1 MRNYKN
7 KNLAALLAFF
17 GGIVGLHRFYLGQ
30 NGRGV
35 MMIILSIFTMGLLG
49 SIIGVVDSI
58 AFLSMNEEKFDFKYN
73 NPDEIV
79 RRSPRYKSYERRA
92 KTRSFSGN
100 GSSPYRKDRRMDR
113 DEYRRKKSGKATNRK
128 RSRRKPLR
136 NQRPRPRKVRK
147 SDLKT
152 INSLKTAGIEK
163 FKDYDIEGSVKDFQ
177 KILELD
183 PYHVAA
189 HFNLACAYSQL
200 EQPQKTMN
208 HINMAV
214 KAGFN
219 DFERIKKHEKLAYA
233 RIQPEWENFAKNG
246 FIFDV
251 EEETKGDEELADT
264 EKEESKSD
272 QPNQTPDDLSGDLLE
287 HLKNL
292 KEQREKGIITE
303 VEFEIERRKLMSS

>member
-30 NGRGV
+30 NGKGF
-35 MMIILSIFTMGLLG
+35 MMIILSVLTMGVLG
-49 SIIGVVDSI
+49 SIIGVIDSI
-58 AFLSMNEEKFDFKYN
+58 AFLSMSEEKFDFKYN

-79 RRSPRYKSYERRA
+79 RRSPRYRSYERRTQ
-92 KTRSFSGN
+92 TRSFSGN

-113 DEYRRKKSGKATNRK
+113 EEYRRKRGEKTSHNK
-128 RSRRKPLR
+128 RSKRKPGR
-136 NQRPRPRKVRK
+136 NQRQRPRKVRK
-147 SDLKT
+147 NELKT
-152 INSLKTAGIEK
+152 INSLKSAGIEK
-163 FKDYDIEGSVKDFQ
+163 FKDYDIEGSVRDFK
-177 KILELD
+177 KILDLD
-183 PYHVAA
+183 PHHVAA

-200 EQPQKTMN
+200 EQPQKTMH
-208 HINMAV
+208 HIHMAV
-214 KAGFN
+214 EAGFN
-219 DFERIKKHEKLAYA
+219 DFERIKKHDKLAYA
-233 RIQPEWENFAKNG
+233 RIQPEWEEFAKNG

-251 EEETKGDEELADT
+251 KEEVREEEEIQAT
-264 EKEESKSD
+264 EKKEPENAQQNEK
-272 QPNQTPDDLSGDLLE
+272 PDELLE